1 MRNLVFI
8 LMLGLTGFY
17 ACQDSGPQTTKLGN
31 RYIVH
36 TNGTG
41 DAAKTGDFVYLHA
54 SMRKQDSIIFN
65 TRDNGGQPTA
75 VQIPSDTLGSD
86 RVGPVEDVLRGRK
99 TGDSITVIVRIDTL
113 EFKPPG
119 MEDVDEIYY
128 DIIITEVVTEDE
140 FAARREAEQA
150 EAQVEMD
157 KVIAREP
164 EVRLMAEANQAAYA
178 AGALEGIQTTP
189 SGLKYV
195 IHEEGTG
202 TQAAAGTVVLVQY
215 LGMLAENGSIF
226 DQSFIRGRGIEF
238 PLGAGRVI
246 PGWDEG
252 IALLK
257 EGSKATLIIPS
268 ELGYGASGTPDGGIP
283 PGAELMFYV
292 ELEEVK

>member
-1 MRNLVFI
+1 MRNFVFI
-8 LMLGLTGFY
+8 LVLGLTGLY
-17 ACQDSGPQTTKLGN
+17 ACQESGPQTSKLGN
-31 RYIVH
+31 RFIVH
-36 TNGTG
+36 TNGSG
-41 DAAKTGDFVYLHA
+41 EAAKTGDFVYLHA

-75 VQIPSDTLGSD
+75 VQVPSDSLGPD

-128 DIIITEVVTEDE
+128 DLVITDIVTEDE
-140 FAARREAEQA
+140 FAARREVEQA
-150 EAQVEMD
+150 EAQIKID
-157 KVIAREP
+157 KVIASEP
-164 EVRLMAEANQAAYA
+164 QIRAMAEANQQAYA
-178 AGALEGIQTTP
+178 AGTLEGIQATP

-195 IHEEGTG
+195 IHEEGMG
-202 TQAAAGTVVLVQY
+202 AQAAAGSVVNVQY
-215 LGMLAENGSIF
+215 LGMLAENASIF

-257 EGSKATLIIPS
+257 EGSKATLIIPA

>member
-1 MRNLVFI
+1 MRNFVFI
-8 LMLGLTGFY
+8 LVLALTGLY
-17 ACQDSGPQTTKLGN
+17 ACQESGPQTTKLGN
-31 RYIVH
+31 RFIVH
-36 TNGTG
+36 TNGSG

-54 SMRKQDSIIFN
+54 AMRKQDSIIFN
-65 TRDNGGQPTA
+65 TRDNGGAPTA
-75 VQIPSDTLGSD
+75 VQVPADSLGSD

-99 TGDSITVIVRIDTL
+99 AGDSITVIVRIDTL

-128 DIIITEVVTEDE
+128 DLVITDVVTEDA

-150 EAQVEMD
+150 EAQAEMD
-157 KVIAREP
+157 KVVGREP
-164 EVRLMAEANQAAYA
+164 AIRAMAEANQKAYA
-178 AGALEGIQTTP
+178 AGSMEGVQSTP

-195 IHEEGTG
+195 MHEEGTG
-202 TQAAAGTVVLVQY
+202 AQAAAGSVVTVQY

-226 DQSFIRGRGIEF
+226 DQSFIKGRGIEF

-257 EGSKATLIIPS
+257 AGGKATLIIPS

>member
-1 MRNLVFI
+1 MRLSIFI
-8 LMLGLTGFY
+8 LVLGLMGLY
-17 ACQDSGPQTTKLGN
+17 ACQPSGPQTTKLGN
-31 RYIVH
+31 RYVVH
-36 TNGTG
+36 KNGTG
-41 DAAKTGDFVYLHA
+41 EGAKTGDFVYLHA
-54 SMRKQDSIIFN
+54 AMRKQDSIMFN
-65 TRDNGGQPTA
+65 TRDNGGEPTA

-86 RVGPVEDVLRGRK
+86 RVGPVEDVLRNRK
-99 TGDSITVIVRIDTL
+99 VGDSITVIVRIDTL

-128 DIIITEVVTEDE
+128 DLVITDILTEDE
-140 FAARREAEQA
+140 FAAKREQEQA
-150 EAQVEMD
+150 AAQVEME

-164 EVRLMAEANQAAYA
+164 EVRLMAEENQKLYA
-178 AGALEGIQTTP
+178 SGAMEGVQSTP

-195 IHEEGTG
+195 MHEEGTG
-202 TQAAAGTVVLVQY
+202 RQAEANTVVTVQY
-215 LGMLAENGSIF
+215 LGMLSEDGSIF
-226 DQSFIRGRGIEF
+226 DQSFIRGKGIQF

-257 EGSKATLIIPS
+257 EGGKATLIIPS

-292 ELEEVK
+292 ELEKVE